1 MAGLL
6 ARRMIL
12 TTCTHGARTT
22 TRGGGGTTTTGVG
35 YTQAVHGARRT
46 ARSGNANL
54 STATPA
60 VLPTAAAV
68 GGRYPAAAAVTASRR
83 CGSVGPVALKAF
95 SPVTAARAAS
105 VLCSACA
112 PSTGALMS
120 RSAGRFNTLRRYVAA
135 DDVASSSSLPPIE
148 YPELADVLKNEI
160 KFEKKDFQVDE
171 DLDKGPPGDWAL
183 QTEDGSITVTL
194 MRKFKNETITVEFFA
209 VDEEDEDAEEDD
221 EVRAH
226 VAAAE
231 MDGDVYLPHT
241 RLYFSMS

>member
-1 MAGLL
+1 MG
-6 ARRMIL
+6 
-12 TTCTHGARTT
+12 
-22 TRGGGGTTTTGVG
+22 
-35 YTQAVHGARRT
+35 
-46 ARSGNANL
+46 
-54 STATPA
+54 
-60 VLPTAAAV
+60 
-68 GGRYPAAAAVTASRR
+68 
-83 CGSVGPVALKAF
+83 VGPVALKAF

-221 EVRAH
+221 EFLDEDEEDFDADEVVEAKQDSG
-226 VAAAE
+226 VDADAE
-231 MDGDVYLPHT
+231 DDMDDDELFDADEIDTMEFVITITKDSDDDSEMQQLLQFGCEC
-241 RLYFSMS
+241 